1 MDEKVIENFQRTV
14 QTIVEKDVVR
24 TDRSNP
30 YFRGENNPNIDVL
43 KSVKR
48 ISTLTSHF
56 TIARK
61 R

>member
-43 KSVKR
+43 KLVKR
-48 ISTLTSHF
+48 TFTLTSHF
-56 TIARK
+56 TINIR

>member
-1 MDEKVIENFQRTV
+1 MDEKVIENFKRTV

-43 KSVKR
+43 KLVKPHLH
-48 ISTLTSHF
+48 SASHF
-56 TIARK
+56 TINVR

>member
-43 KSVKR
+43 KLVKR
-48 ISTLTSHF
+48 TFTLTSHF
-56 TIARK
+56 AIARK